1 MSAMALYPR
10 NMMQTN
16 IVLVLPELKK
26 AMTNKK
32 IMATVTAM
40 GMDMDM
46 EFLSLKNHLRQRNQ
60 MKY

>member
-1 MSAMALYPR
+1 MALYPR